1 MEKIKSNVRLIY
13 KPDVPAPSRSL
24 AASQA
29 GGYGPAIMNA
39 TESGPTRLI
48 QMWSGPRNV
57 STALMYSFAQ
67 RPDTAVVDEP
77 LYGHY
82 LHLSGADHPGR
93 EQVIAAM
100 DLDGDRV
107 LADLHRAD
115 RGRPVLF
122 AKQMAHHLLGID
134 YRRLADS
141 TNFLLIRDPVEMLP
155 SLDRIVPEPGLADTG
170 LKRQVELFE
179 ALESQGQKPFCIDA
193 RELLAD
199 PAGVLGQACERLGLE
214 FLPAMLGWPSGPR
227 PEDGV
232 WAPYWYGNVHRS
244 RGFKPWR
251 PPSSPFPDSLRDL
264 LDECRPY
271 YQQLFASALR
281 ARGEP

>member
-1 MEKIKSNVRLIY
+1 MGAR
-13 KPDVPAPSRSL
+13 PGSL

-29 GGYGPAIMNA
+29 GGYGPAIMR
-39 TESGPTRLI
+39 TTKTGPARLI

-82 LHLSGADHPGR
+82 LYVSGADHPGR
-93 EQVIAAM
+93 EEVIAAM
-100 DLDGDRV
+100 ELDGDRV
-107 LADLHRAD
+107 LADLKRVD
-115 RGRPVLF
+115 GGRPILF

-134 YRRLADS
+134 YRQLAAS

-155 SLDRIVPEPGLADTG
+155 SLDKVIPEPGLGDTG
-170 LKRQVELFE
+170 LDRQVELFE
-179 ALESQGQKPFCIDA
+179 ALVDQGQQPFCIDA

-199 PAGVLGQACERLGLE
+199 PAGVLKQACDKLGLA
-214 FLPAMLGWPSGPR
+214 FLPAMLSWSPGAR

-244 RGFKPWR
+244 SGFKPWR
-251 PPSSPFPDSLRDL
+251 PPSSPFPESLRDL

-271 YQQLFASALR
+271 YQQLFANALR
-281 ARGEP
+281 ARREP